1 MVCCGISLYVMNFNP
16 MNKLLLILLFFSSL
30 VQIGCKSKPKFDYN
44 YEMVCQ
50 YQGKGGSYFLKVFT
64 YGKDEQDAIRK
75 AKYSVIHGV
84 LFKGVS
90 SGQCGNYPP
99 ICHKTYEENSKYF
112 DDFFSSGSY
121 LKYVNVSN
129 DYSIP
134 AEDRVKTP
142 NGLKIGVMV
151 SVNYE
156 ALKTEME
163 KLGYSLKLNKI
174 F

>member
-1 MVCCGISLYVMNFNP
+1 MNFNA
-16 MNKLLLILLFFSSL
+16 MKKSIFFLSVAL
-30 VQIGCKSKPKFDYN
+30 VICLIGCKSKPKFDYN

-50 YQGKGGSYFLKVFT
+50 YPGNSNSYFLKVFT

-75 AKYSVIHGV
+75 AKYSAVHGV
-84 LFKGVS
+84 LFKGVTGGKCTS
-90 SGQCGNYPP
+90 KPA
-99 ICHKTYEENSKYF
+99 ICHKSYEENAKFF
-112 DDFFSSGSY
+112 DQFFSSGAY

-151 SVNYE
+151 SINYE
-156 ALKTEME
+156 ALKSEME
-163 KLGYSLKLNKI
+163 KMGYSLKLNGI